1 MPDILIG
8 GVRLHYDIHGDG
20 PETIVF
26 VHGLMLAS
34 ESWEAQ
40 VASFSATHR
49 VVTFDL
55 RGQGRSA
62 HISAG
67 LDLDNLAADTVELIR
82 ALRLGPCHLVG
93 FSMGTFVAMRVAA
106 RRPELVRTV
115 TLIGPSAEAEEP
127 ENLPRYRLLIAL
139 VKLFGPRPFTGPLM
153 KILFG
158 DTFLN
163 DARRR
168 PEAEHWRAY
177 LRRLPKDLHR
187 AAAASA
193 GRRAITGEL
202 GNISAP
208 TLIVSGE
215 EDRPISPD
223 KARAVHA
230 AIAGSRFEAIPATGH
245 AVMIER
251 PDRFNALL
259 EAFITRR
266 LP

>member
-106 RRPELVRTV
+106 RRPELVRTL

-163 DARRR
+163 DARRS

>member
-1 MPDILIG
+1 MPDIMIG
-8 GVRLHYDIHGDG
+8 GVRLHYDIHGEG
-20 PETIVF
+20 HETLVLI
-26 VHGLMLAS
+26 HGLMLAS

-40 VASFSATHR
+40 VAHFAARYR
-49 VVTFDL
+49 VITFDL

-62 HISAG
+62 HIASG
-67 LDLDNLAADTVELIR
+67 LDLDNLAADAVELIQ
-82 ALRLGPCHLVG
+82 ALNARRCHLVG

-106 RRPELVRTV
+106 RRPEIVRTL

-139 VKLFGPRPFTGPLM
+139 VKLFGPRPVTGPLM

-163 DARRR
+163 DATRR
-168 PEAEHWRAY
+168 PEAERWRAY

-202 GNISAP
+202 SNISAP

-230 AIAGSRFEAIPATGH
+230 GIPHSWFVPVAATGH

-251 PDRFNALL
+251 PDQFNALL
-259 EAFITRR
+259 EDFITRR